1 MDVSVCCLQPSAGS
15 GVQHPSSTNSATVS
29 ASSSTSS
36 CITAAHHLH
45 HHNNTNHNHQHNNN
59 HHHHHHNHHQNHH
72 HNNTN
77 HHPSALPSGGQ
88 QLISS
93 PYQYADQIVPDRGQ
107 PDGLTLVNSGQD
119 AWQSNSA
126 GGNAGIAT
134 ATTAYIDYSWLQMQ
148 EKSGMEESS
157 FERAIYQK
165 RHRYDIL
172 KISSS
177 K

>member
-1 MDVSVCCLQPSAGS
+1 MVIADRARLVQAGNIRGGGS
-15 GVQHPSSTNSATVS
+15 N
-29 ASSSTSS
+29 
-36 CITAAHHLH
+36 
-45 HHNNTNHNHQHNNN
+45 
-59 HHHHHHNHHQNHH
+59 
-72 HNNTN
+72 
-77 HHPSALPSGGQ
+77 ALPSGGQ

-148 EKSGMEESS
+148 VS
-157 FERAIYQK
+157 FL
-165 RHRYDIL
+165 HL
-172 KISSS
+172 
-177 K
+177 